1 MRNLAGFF
9 VTAATLLGV
18 ACGGTTAPPDMVEGG
33 ADASTGADTSTQ
45 PDVSADASGVLDV
58 APDAASDRGGGDVL
72 AKWQKLGLVRGSG
85 PCPTDSCSSS
95 WDVTP
100 DGHIAKILLGDAG
113 VAQMTSTDLVEL
125 DSIVSSKAFVDGM
138 MSGFVCDAPPT
149 DVFVSLRLERDGTS
163 QTQGVTG
170 CVYSGPP
177 GNLPRRVN
185 DLVTKY

>member
-1 MRNLAGFF
+1 M
-9 VTAATLLGV
+9 
-18 ACGGTTAPPDMVEGG
+18 
-33 ADASTGADTSTQ
+33 Q

-58 APDAASDRGGGDVL
+58 APDAASDRGGGGDVL
-72 AKWQKLGLVRGSG
+72 AKWQKLGLVKGSG

-100 DGHIAKILLGDAG
+100 DGHIAKIRLGDAG
-113 VAQMTSTDLVEL
+113 VAQMTPTDWVEL

-138 MSGFVCDAPPT
+138 MSGFVCDPPPT
-149 DVFVSLRLERDGTS
+149 DVFVSLRLDRDGTS

-170 CVYSGPP
+170 CIFSGPT

-185 DLVTKY
+185 DLVSKY